1 MPRFY
6 QSFIAAVIGEL
17 KKKQLIPICIIL
29 VENMSTNVVR
39 HILMVSFCRMNVTG
53 DNSRISEYHKNTLGI
68 YTRVK
73 DVDEGFTAPVF
84 KKGEFP

>member
-1 MPRFY
+1 MQRFY

-17 KKKQLIPICIIL
+17 KKTQLIPICIEEI
-29 VENMSTNVVR
+29 NMSTNVVR

-68 YTRVK
+68 YTKMK
-73 DVDEGFTAPVF
+73 DVDDGFTAPVF

>member
-17 KKKQLIPICIIL
+17 KKKQLIPIL
-29 VENMSTNVVR
+29 ENMSTNVVR

>member
-17 KKKQLIPICIIL
+17 KKTQLIPICI
-29 VENMSTNVVR
+29 EEKNMSTNVVR